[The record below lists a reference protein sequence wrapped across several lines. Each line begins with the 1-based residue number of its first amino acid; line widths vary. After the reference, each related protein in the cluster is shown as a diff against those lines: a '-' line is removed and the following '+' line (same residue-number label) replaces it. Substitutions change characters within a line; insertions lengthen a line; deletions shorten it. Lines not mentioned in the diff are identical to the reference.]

1 VTSFSATV
9 GDPKEVSVLRVMIR
23 RTNDLSYFTED
34 RAAELDGLRSGG
46 PGWWWRGEG
55 DPAELKDVARVLTT
69 TPRSSIYGYDVVVA
83 APRPISILI
92 AVDPS
97 SADGVVAAHRVSV
110 AATMNYLEQHAL
122 VVRDR
127 RGGEDR
133 DVAGR
138 WREVVSYTHGLNRH
152 GEPHLHDHVLVGAR
166 VADAS
171 AVLDSRALFAH
182 TVAADAVYRGSL
194 RYELA
199 ERTPWV
205 AWRSF
210 EGVDHV
216 QGLDEGYRS
225 LWGGHHSDRGEKLHW
240 GREETMEHWSRD
252 LERFQPEVV
261 LTSPRRD
268 VNVLDEHSFAGA
280 FEGRREVAR
289 RHVVAAWANA
299 APFGV
304 HPKELETSVN
314 QLYPSLS
321 GSRGVRESM
330 VGVHDARM
338 ISDVRRHGPRPL
350 TAPDLPRWRQRDL
363 ESERSRSARSR

>member
-1 VTSFSATV
+1 M
-9 GDPKEVSVLRVMIR
+9 LRIMVR
-23 RTNDLSYFTED
+23 RSSDLSYFTDD

-46 PGWWWRGEG
+46 PGWWWRGDG
-55 DPAELKDVARVLTT
+55 DPAELSAVAGVLTT

-92 AVDPS
+92 ALDPA
-97 SADGVVAAHRVSV
+97 SAAGVVAAHRTSV
-110 AATMNYLEQHAL
+110 AATIEYLEQHAL

-127 RGGEDR
+127 REGEDR
-133 DVAGR
+133 DEAGR

-171 AVLDSRALFAH
+171 TVLDSRALFAH
-182 TVAADAVYRGSL
+182 TVAADALYRGSL

-199 ERTPWV
+199 QRTPWV

-216 QGLDEGYRS
+216 RGLDEGYRT
-225 LWGGHHSDRGEKLHW
+225 LWGGHHGDRGEKLRW
-240 GREETMEHWSRD
+240 GREETMAHWTRD
-252 LERFQPEVV
+252 LERFEPEVT
-261 LTSPRRD
+261 LESPRRD

-304 HPKELETSVN
+304 HPKELAKSVD
-314 QLYPSLS
+314 QLYPSFS
-321 GSRGVRESM
+321 GSRGVHESM
-330 VGVHDARM
+330 MGVRDARM
-338 ISDVRRHGPRPL
+338 IADVRRHGPRPL
-350 TAPDLPRWRQRDL
+350 AAPDLSRWRQRDL
-363 ESERSRSARSR
+363 ESERSRSVRSR